1 MLSTRI
7 CLIVAVVFGL
17 NACSRETD
25 DPPPVPPADVS
36 SSDSVPVPPP
46 ATPEKTAAISSV
58 KPSVPPP
65 IVPAKAKEAP
75 PKVSTAVTQ
84 PSTSRT
90 TPKVKSP
97 DVNTPVPASTQGPTS
112 KTTKAATS
120 PDAPIPLDLIALEKQ
135 LKSTKAIGIFSKI
148 ALKNQVDDLMK
159 QFREH
164 YKGKNSKTMSDLRQS
179 YDLLMMKVLSLVQD
193 NDKNLA
199 AAIVSS
205 RAAIW
210 DLLADPVKFAA
221 LDA

>member
-1 MLSTRI
+1 
-7 CLIVAVVFGL
+7 
-17 NACSRETD
+17 
-25 DPPPVPPADVS
+25 
-36 SSDSVPVPPP
+36 
-46 ATPEKTAAISSV
+46 
-58 KPSVPPP
+58 
-65 IVPAKAKEAP
+65 
-75 PKVSTAVTQ
+75 
-84 PSTSRT
+84 
-90 TPKVKSP
+90 
-97 DVNTPVPASTQGPTS
+97 
-112 KTTKAATS
+112 
-120 PDAPIPLDLIALEKQ
+120 LIALEKQ